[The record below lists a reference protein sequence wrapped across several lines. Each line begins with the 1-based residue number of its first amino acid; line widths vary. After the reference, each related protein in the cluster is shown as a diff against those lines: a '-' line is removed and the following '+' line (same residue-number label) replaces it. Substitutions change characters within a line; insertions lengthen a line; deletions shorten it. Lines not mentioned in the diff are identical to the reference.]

1 MAANQ
6 LVILKPT
13 HICDIQ
19 LMLSC
24 RCLTE
29 KLLGPNPHRG
39 FLSAPWGEPDILHNF
54 SRGLSWNNEIFINID
69 PSTKRNNTGARNP
82 WQWGCETTPWT
93 LQLWCRK
100 HLLHGYMF
108 HVKDE
113 MMYIR
118 SEAIYSIYPDWT
130 GRLSWEFF
138 FFPFNS
144 IPSPHSQTLRLWF
157 SNYKF

>member
-1 MAANQ
+1 
-6 LVILKPT
+6 
-13 HICDIQ
+13 
-19 LMLSC
+19 MLSC

-29 KLLGPNPHRG
+29 KLLWPNPHRG

-54 SRGLSWNNEIFINID
+54 SRGLSWNDEIFIYID
-69 PSTKRNNTGARNP
+69 PSIKRHKAGARYP
-82 WQWGCETTPWT
+82 WQRGSETIPWT
-93 LQLWCRK
+93 KDLCNPGVENICYM
-100 HLLHGYMF
+100 GYMF